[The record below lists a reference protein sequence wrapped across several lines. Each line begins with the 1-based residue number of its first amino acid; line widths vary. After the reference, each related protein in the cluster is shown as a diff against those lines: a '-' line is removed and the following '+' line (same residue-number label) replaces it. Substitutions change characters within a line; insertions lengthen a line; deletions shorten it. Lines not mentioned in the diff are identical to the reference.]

1 MTGSDRERESFAV
14 AGETRERGRRRTTV
28 CSVGFF
34 THERE
39 LKLRRREG
47 GINL

>member
-28 CSVGFF
+28 CSVRVFHSRAR
-34 THERE
+34 TEIE
-39 LKLRRREG
+39 KEG